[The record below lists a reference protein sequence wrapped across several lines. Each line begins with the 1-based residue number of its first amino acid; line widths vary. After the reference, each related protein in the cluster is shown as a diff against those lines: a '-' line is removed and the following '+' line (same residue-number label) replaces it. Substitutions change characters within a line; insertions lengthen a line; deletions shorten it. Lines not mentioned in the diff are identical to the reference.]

1 MVAFM
6 KQIPQQELI
15 FTFARSGGPGGQN
28 VNKIE
33 SKVIVR
39 WAVGKSA
46 AFSPEEKERI
56 REKLRNRLNVE
67 DEIVVSVDEER
78 SQAQNKERAV
88 ERLNAIVARAITVP
102 KKRLSTKPTY
112 ASKLRRLA
120 AKKKRS
126 TQKQARKYD
135 SVHSANQ

>member
-1 MVAFM
+1 M
-6 KQIPQQELI
+6 KDILHNELI

-39 WAVGKSA
+39 WKVGESL

-56 REKLRNRLNVE
+56 REKLRNRLNME
-67 DEIVVSVDEER
+67 DEIVIHVDEER
-78 SQAQNKERAV
+78 SQAQNKERAI
-88 ERLNAIVARAITVP
+88 ERLNALIAQALVIP
-102 KKRLSTKPTY
+102 KKRRLTRPTR

-120 AKKKRS
+120 TKKKRS
-126 TQKQARKYD
+126 TQKQARTYD
-135 SVHSANQ
+135 HLHTS